1 MGLWAVLCFHQA
13 PRSVEVFEEQSNKKI
28 DVVLVK
34 QEVKEVEARVTD
46 GERTDAE
53 EISNTLEEEKSVHEK
68 EEVLDQQLVLPGD
81 IIGSQKSN
89 ASKLYQS
96 NPAKPKR
103 RLRHA
108 SSVMLRNINIL
119 EFNDA
124 TEMPKQHHGKR
135 GEKEDVGR
143 KRTQGNISLLRLLK
157 QNLHH

>member
-1 MGLWAVLCFHQA
+1 MFCWLQ
-13 PRSVEVFEEQSNKKI
+13 
-28 DVVLVK
+28 
-34 QEVKEVEARVTD
+34 
-46 GERTDAE
+46 
-53 EISNTLEEEKSVHEK
+53 
-68 EEVLDQQLVLPGD
+68 EVLDQQLVLPGD

-89 ASKLYQS
+89 TSKLCQS
-96 NPAKPKR
+96 NPAKPER
-103 RLRHA
+103 RLRPA

-143 KRTQGNISLLRLLK
+143 RRTQGNILLLRLLK